1 MTRTG
6 PRFVDGIMV
15 FGEPDEKTMQQ
26 ARTIANT
33 GNVAGMVMCGDSH
46 LGYSMPIG
54 GVVAYRD
61 QISPSGVGYDI
72 ACGIMAVRTDA
83 LAADVRPNIG
93 SILDDIARNVSF
105 GLGRSNPTSVDHE
118 LFDSTTW
125 VDNKAIGSLKDKA
138 RAQLGTVGSGNH
150 FVDLLEGEDGVLWIA
165 AHFGSRGLGHA
176 TATGFLNLAAG
187 RGFFDRPPAED
198 MMAAPTLIDANSH
211 LGDDY
216 IDAME
221 LAGRYAYAGREYVM
235 EQVLEILGATERDRV
250 HNHHNFGFYEEH
262 NGEKVWVVRKG
273 ATPAFPGQ
281 RGFVGGSMGDWAAI
295 VEGIDTEEARQAF
308 RSTMHGAGRIM
319 SRSQARGKRGRQGQE
334 KRAGLVTRQ
343 MMSAA
348 TKDFGV
354 VVRGGDV
361 DESPHVYRPLRDVVA
376 AHAGSV
382 VVREWLRPIGVV
394 MAGADVVDPFKD

>member
-1 MTRTG
+1 MKII
-6 PRFVDGIMV
+6 DGIMV
-15 FGEPDEKTMQQ
+15 FGDPDEKTMQQ
-26 ARTIANT
+26 ARTVATT
-33 GNVAGMVMCGDSH
+33 GNVAGAALMADGH

-54 GVVAYRD
+54 GVAAYRD

-83 LAADVRPNIG
+83 LAVDVRPNIG

-105 GLGRSNPTSVDHE
+105 GLGRSNPTPVDHA
-118 LFDSTTW
+118 LFDSSTW
-125 VDNKAIGSLKDKA
+125 VDVTPLASLKDKA

-150 FVDLLEGEDGVLWIA
+150 FCDLLEGEDGALWIA

-198 MMAAPTLIDANSH
+198 MMAAPTLIDADSS
-211 LGDDY
+211 LGESY
-216 IDAME
+216 IEAMT
-221 LAGRYAYAGREYVM
+221 LAGRYAYAGREYVVG
-235 EQVLEILGATERDRV
+235 QVLEILGACETDTV
-250 HNHHNFGFYEEH
+250 HNHHNFAWLEEH
-262 NGEKVWVVRKG
+262 NGERVWVVRKG

-295 VEGIDTEEARQAF
+295 VEGIDTEEARRAF

-319 SRSQARGKRGRQGQE
+319 SRSMARGKRGKQGQE

-382 VVREWLRPIGVV
+382 KVREWLRPIGVV